1 MASKTITL
9 KLEAYN
15 RLRAARRYPTES
27 FSEVVLRASWPAD
40 TITGRE
46 LLKLYRS
53 GRRAKLSEEA
63 LDELAAIN
71 DADAPP
77 DDPWAKR

>member
-15 RLRAARRYPTES
+15 RLRAARPYPTES
-27 FSEVVLRASWPAD
+27 FSEVVLRANWPAD

-46 LLKLYRS
+46 LMELYRS
-53 GRRAKLSEEA
+53 GRRPRLSEEA
-63 LDELAAIN
+63 LAELAAMN
-71 DADAPP
+71 AADAPP